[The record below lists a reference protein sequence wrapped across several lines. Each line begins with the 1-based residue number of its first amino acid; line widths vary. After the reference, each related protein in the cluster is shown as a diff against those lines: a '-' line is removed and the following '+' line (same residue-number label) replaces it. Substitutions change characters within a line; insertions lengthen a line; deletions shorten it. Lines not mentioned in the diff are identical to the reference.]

1 MINVKRIYG
10 LVAIVALILLIAAVS
25 IRVWSSRII
34 VKEPPTYLELLRKDS
49 AGQLRTQLFQER
61 QSERDELV
69 RLLSDGSSRQAVTD
83 STVLKAMGKVPRHAF
98 VVVRHRERA
107 YWDRSMPIEY
117 GQTISQPYIV
127 AIMTELL
134 RLKPGDKV
142 LEVGTGSGYQAA
154 VLGEVT
160 PNVFTIEIIQP
171 LETQSSE
178 LLKLLGYST
187 IHVRKA
193 DGYYGWPEEAPFQ
206 GIIVTAAAGHIPPPL
221 VQQLAP
227 GGRMVIPVG
236 DPYGAQRL
244 ILVTKD
250 EEGNI
255 KTEDQMPVRFVA
267 MTGAAEVTR

>member
-1 MINVKRIYG
+1 MLGMKRIYG
-10 LVAIVALILLIAAVS
+10 LIIIIAVILLTAIVS
-25 IRVWSSRII
+25 IRVWTSGII

-49 AGQLRTQLFQER
+49 SGQLRAQLFKER
-61 QSERDELV
+61 QKERDELV
-69 RLLSDGSSRQAVTD
+69 RLLTDGSGRQAVND
-83 STVLKAMGKVPRHAF
+83 PQVLKAIGRVPRHAF

-142 LEVGTGSGYQAA
+142 LEIGTGSGYQAA

-160 PNVFTIEIIQP
+160 PNVFTVEIIQP
-171 LETQSSE
+171 LKTQSSE
-178 LLKLLGYST
+178 LLKLLGYNT
-187 IHVRKA
+187 IHVRKS

-206 GIIVTAAAGHIPPPL
+206 GIIVTAAAGHVPPPL
-221 VQQLAP
+221 VEQLAP

-236 DPYGAQRL
+236 DPYGTQRL

-250 EEGNI
+250 EAGNI
-255 KTEDQMPVRFVA
+255 QTEDQMPVRFVA